1 MLLIKFFLD
10 SMMVTVKTYFRQHIM
25 LAKFFIWWLFQFRKM
40 VTNFSIWSPTPHT
53 YYQYKLSQTFAII
66 IGVK

>member
-1 MLLIKFFLD
+1 MLLTKLCLD
-10 SMMVTVKTYFRQHIM
+10 YMMVTVKTYFRQHIM
-25 LAKFFIWWLFQFRKM
+25 LVTFFIWLFQLRKM